1 MASSRLVLSSEA
13 LDMVGV
19 VGFGFTPGSENL
31 KASGLT
37 VEGVGFY
44 KASRSHGEF
53 HV

>member
-1 MASSRLVLSSEA
+1 MALSSEA
-13 LDMVGV
+13 LDMVGF

-37 VEGVGFY
+37 EEGAEFY